1 MGGGGKESKE
11 RDFEEALELGGVEVL
26 ALLALARHEGTRAVG
41 AFERVV
47 AILHP
52 CFDGLR
58 IHIPPSLIAVQLLGQ
73 LLSVKMIIHSV
84 LVLLSA
90 SSIPTACKEGAR
102 RARSQSSET
111 SNTAHGVC
119 VRARQEGGQARDR
132 SGRSVSCMS

>member
-1 MGGGGKESKE
+1 MGGGGKEGEE
-11 RDFEEALELGGVEVL
+11 RYFEEALELGGVEVL

-73 LLSVKMIIHSV
+73 LLSVKMSALSLGAPQRFQHSDRMQGG
-84 LVLLSA
+84 
-90 SSIPTACKEGAR
+90 GA
-102 RARSQSSET
+102 
-111 SNTAHGVC
+111 
-119 VRARQEGGQARDR
+119 ARQ
-132 SGRSVSCMS
+132 